1 MSLARDTVVSD
12 KNIVR
17 LDDDSEDKDSKGPIS
32 SIAEK
37 YFFDSRVVMITGQ
50 ITHTLAERVCLS
62 LFALAQASDDPI
74 TVIISSPGGHVE
86 SGDMVHDMI
95 KFIKPRV
102 RVLGSG
108 WVASAGALIYIAA
121 EKEDRYVLNNTRFLL
136 HAPSGGVG
144 GTATDIAI
152 QAREIN
158 LMRDRL
164 NQLFATATGQPLEKV
179 EKDTDRDFW
188 LSADEAVAY
197 GLATHIIS
205 KQSEIT

>member
-1 MSLARDTVVSD
+1 MQIPNAYISPLSRLADEEDDAAPASVKNSRQVD
-12 KNIVR
+12 KH
-17 LDDDSEDKDSKGPIS
+17 
-32 SIAEK
+32 
-37 YFFDSRVVMITGQ
+37 YFDSRIVMITGE
-50 ITHTLAERVCLS
+50 ISHTLAERVCVN
-62 LFALAQASDDPI
+62 LFALAQAGNDPI

-121 EKEDRYVLNNTRFLL
+121 DKKDRYILPNTRFLL

-144 GTATDIAI
+144 GKVTDIGI
-152 QAREIN
+152 QAKEML
-158 LMRDRL
+158 LMKDRL
-164 NQLFATATGQPLEKV
+164 NKLFSEATGQPIKKI

-188 LSADEAVAY
+188 LSGTEAIDY
-197 GLATHIIS
+197 GLATHL
-205 KQSEIT
+205 ITSMAELK

>member
-1 MSLARDTVVSD
+1 MTFSDTTPPHRLSEEDEAPRDAKPSPLVD
-12 KNIVR
+12 KH
-17 LDDDSEDKDSKGPIS
+17 
-32 SIAEK
+32 
-37 YFFDSRVVMITGQ
+37 YFASRIVMITGE
-50 ITHTLAERVCLS
+50 INHTLAEKVCVN
-62 LFALAQASDDPI
+62 LFALAQASNDPI

-121 EKEDRYVLNNTRFLL
+121 DKKDRYILPNTRFLL

-144 GTATDIAI
+144 GKVTDIGI
-152 QAREIN
+152 QAKEML
-158 LMRDRL
+158 LMKDRL
-164 NQLFATATGQPLEKV
+164 NKMFSEATGQSIKKI

-188 LSADEAVAY
+188 LSGTEAIDY
-197 GLATHIIS
+197 GLATHIITS
-205 KQSEIT
+205 MSELK